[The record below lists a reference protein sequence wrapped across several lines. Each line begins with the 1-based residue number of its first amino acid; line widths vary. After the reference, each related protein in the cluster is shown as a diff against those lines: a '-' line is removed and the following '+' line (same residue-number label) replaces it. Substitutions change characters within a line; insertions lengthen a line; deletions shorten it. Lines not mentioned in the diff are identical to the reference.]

1 MTCLSGVDESEDR
14 LETLNFSVLDLNLIF
29 DGLLHPRGEEALE
42 VRHSSRKN
50 GFVSWNL
57 LRSNLNDEVG
67 EISREKQVAVIGRE
81 IQPDWDVSS
90 LQSFRQVSFPPA
102 LTPLLSF
109 LFLIIQ
115 F

>member
-14 LETLNFSVLDLNLIF
+14 LETLNFSILCPNPIF

-42 VRHSSRKN
+42 VRHLSRKN

-57 LRSNLNDEVG
+57 LRSNLNDQVG

-81 IQPDWDVSS
+81 IQPDWEGCCAMRRDVSS
-90 LQSFRQVSFPPA
+90 LQSFRQVSFPKR
-102 LTPLLSF
+102 
-109 LFLIIQ
+109 
-115 F
+115 